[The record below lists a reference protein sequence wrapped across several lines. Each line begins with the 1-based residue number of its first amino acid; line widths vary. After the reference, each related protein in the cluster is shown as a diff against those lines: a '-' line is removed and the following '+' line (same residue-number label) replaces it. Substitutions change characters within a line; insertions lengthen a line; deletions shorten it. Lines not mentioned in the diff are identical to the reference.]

1 MITNRLFITVTFFVF
16 SQLCQ
21 AQDTGE
27 IILPAWNDKYSE
39 FVRQLE
45 AGNTKIDYKEFRY
58 SFLESKQFQIK
69 AEKKTQYDS
78 LKMAM
83 FAEANA
89 AHYSEVIRLSKAML
103 SIDYT
108 SQVAHKYLQQT
119 YKIIGDI
126 AKRNKYHDIEFGL
139 IYSISLSGNAK
150 TCATSWEVIQV
161 EEEYFTLAMIGAKLK
176 KQSIDKSGTKICD
189 KMEVVN
195 EDGKDEVYY
204 FDITKL
210 FQKEQNRISGQGSK

>member
-1 MITNRLFITVTFFVF
+1 MITNRLFITVTFLVL
-16 SQLCQ
+16 SQLSM
-21 AQDTGE
+21 AQDSGE

-45 AGNTKIDYKEFRY
+45 GGNTKIDYKEFRY
-58 SFLESKQFQIK
+58 SFLDSKQFQLK
-69 AEKKTQYDS
+69 AEKRTQYDS
-78 LKMAM
+78 LKIAM
-83 FAEANA
+83 IAQANA
-89 AHYSEVIRLSKAML
+89 SHYSEVIRLSKAML

-119 YKIIGDI
+119 YKIIGDT
-126 AKRNKYHDIEFGL
+126 ANRRKYHDIEFGL

-189 KMEVVN
+189 KMEIVD

-204 FDITKL
+204 FDVTKL
-210 FQKEQNRISGQGSK
+210 LQKEQNRISAQGSK

>member
-1 MITNRLFITVTFFVF
+1 MIINRLFIT
-16 SQLCQ
+16 SICLILLQLCR
-21 AQDTGE
+21 AQDSGE

-45 AGNTKIDYKEFRY
+45 AGNTKIDYREFRY

-69 AEKKTQYDS
+69 AEKRTQYDS

-83 FAEANA
+83 VAHARA
-89 AHYSEVIRLSKAML
+89 SHYSEVISLSKAML

-119 YKIIGDI
+119 YKIIGDT

-139 IYSISLSGNAK
+139 IYSISLNGNAK
-150 TCATSWEVIQV
+150 SCATSWEVIQV
-161 EEEYFTLAMIGAKLK
+161 EEEYFTLAMIGDKLK
-176 KQSIDKSGTKICD
+176 KQSIEKSETKICD

-204 FDITKL
+204 FDVTKL
-210 FQKEQNRISGQGSK
+210 FQKLQSIIAAQGSK

>member
-1 MITNRLFITVTFFVF
+1 MTFLVL
-16 SQLCQ
+16 SQLSR
-21 AQDTGE
+21 AQDGGE
-27 IILPAWNDKYSE
+27 ITLPAWNDKYSE

-69 AEKKTQYDS
+69 AEKRAQYDS
-78 LKMAM
+78 LKIAM
-83 FAEANA
+83 IAQANA

-119 YKIIGDI
+119 YKIIGDT
-126 AKRNKYHDIEFGL
+126 AKRSKYHDIEFGL

-150 TCATSWEVIQV
+150 TCATSWEVVQV

-176 KQSIDKSGTKICD
+176 QQSIDKSGTKICD
-189 KMEVVN
+189 KMEVVD

-204 FDITKL
+204 FDVTKL
-210 FQKEQNRISGQGSK
+210 FQKEQNRISAQGAK

>member
-1 MITNRLFITVTFFVF
+1 MTTNKLFITLTFLVL
-16 SQLCQ
+16 SQLSQ
-21 AQDTGE
+21 AQDTVE
-27 IILPAWNDKYSE
+27 ITLPPWNDRYSE

-45 AGNTKIDYKEFRY
+45 AGNTKIDYREFRY

-83 FAEANA
+83 IVQAGAS
-89 AHYSEVIRLSKAML
+89 HYSEVIRLSKAML

-119 YKIIGDI
+119 YKIVGDT

-139 IYSISLSGNAK
+139 IYSISLNGNAK
-150 TCATSWEVIQV
+150 SCATSWEVIQV
-161 EEEYFTLAMIGAKLK
+161 EEEYFTLAMIGNTLK
-176 KQSIDKSGTKICD
+176 KQSIEKSDTKICD
-189 KMEVVN
+189 KMAVVN

-204 FDITKL
+204 FDVTKL
-210 FQKEQNRISGQGSK
+210 FRKLQSINAEQGSK

>member
-1 MITNRLFITVTFFVF
+1 MITNRLFITVTVLVL
-16 SQLCQ
+16 SQLRQ
-21 AQDTGE
+21 AQDGGGIT
-27 IILPAWNDKYSE
+27 LPAWNDKYSE

-58 SFLESKQFQIK
+58 SFLDSKQFQIK
-69 AEKKTQYDS
+69 AEMRTQYDS

-83 FAEANA
+83 IAQANA

-108 SQVAHKYLQQT
+108 SQLSHKYLQQT
-119 YKIIGDI
+119 YNIIGDT
-126 AKRNKYHDIEFGL
+126 ANRRKYHDIEFGL

-150 TCATSWEVIQV
+150 ACATSWEVVQV

-176 KQSIDKSGTKICD
+176 QQSIDKSGTKICD
-189 KMEVVN
+189 KMEVVD

-204 FDITKL
+204 FDVTKL
-210 FQKEQNRISGQGSK
+210 LQKEQNRISAQGSK

>member
-58 SFLESKQFQIK
+58 SFLESKQFQVK

-83 FAEANA
+83 FAEASA

-139 IYSISLSGNAK
+139 IYSISLSGDAK
-150 TCATSWEVIQV
+150 TCATSWEVVQV

-176 KQSIDKSGTKICD
+176 KQSIDKSGAKICD

>member
-1 MITNRLFITVTFFVF
+1 MIANRFFITLTFLAL
-16 SQLCQ
+16 SQLSR
-21 AQDTGE
+21 AQDSGE
-27 IILPAWNDKYSE
+27 ITLPAWNDKYSE

-45 AGNTKIDYKEFRY
+45 GGNTKIDYREFRY

-69 AEKKTQYDS
+69 TKKRTQYDS

-83 FAEANA
+83 IAQAGAF
-89 AHYSEVIRLSKAML
+89 HYSEVIRLSKAML

-119 YKIIGDI
+119 YKIIGDT

-139 IYSISLSGNAK
+139 IYSISLNGDAK
-150 TCATSWEVIQV
+150 TCTTSWEVIQV
-161 EEEYFTLAMIGAKLK
+161 EEEYFTLAMIGAKLT

-195 EDGKDEVYY
+195 EDGKVEFYY
-204 FDITKL
+204 FDVTKL
-210 FQKEQNRISGQGSK
+210 FSKIAK

>member
-1 MITNRLFITVTFFVF
+1 MLTFLVF
-16 SQLCQ
+16 SQLSH
-21 AQDTGE
+21 AQDGGE
-27 IILPAWNDKYSE
+27 IIVPAWNDKYSE

-69 AEKKTQYDS
+69 TEKRTQYDS
-78 LKMAM
+78 IKMAM
-83 FAEANA
+83 IAQAGA
-89 AHYSEVIRLSKAML
+89 SHYSEVIRLSKAML

-108 SQVAHKYLQQT
+108 SQIAHKYLQQT
-119 YKIIGDI
+119 YKIIGDT

-139 IYSISLSGNAK
+139 IYSISLNGDAK

-176 KQSIDKSGTKICD
+176 KQSLDKAGAKICD
-189 KMEVVN
+189 KMEVVD
-195 EDGKDEVYY
+195 EDGNDEVYY
-204 FDITKL
+204 FDVTKL
-210 FQKEQNRISGQGSK
+210 LQKTQSKLAAPGSK

>member
-1 MITNRLFITVTFFVF
+1 MIANRLFITLTLLVF
-16 SQLCQ
+16 SQLSQ
-21 AQDTGE
+21 AQDGGE
-27 IILPAWNDKYSE
+27 ITLPAWNDKYSE

-58 SFLESKQFQIK
+58 SFLESKQSQIK
-69 AEKKTQYDS
+69 AEKRSQYDS

-83 FAEANA
+83 FAQAGA
-89 AHYSEVIRLSKAML
+89 SHYSEVIQLSKAML

-108 SQVAHKYLQQT
+108 SQIAHKYLQQT
-119 YKIIGDI
+119 YKIIGDT

-139 IYSISLSGNAK
+139 IYSISLSGDAK

-161 EEEYFTLAMIGAKLK
+161 EEEYFTLNMIGAKLK
-176 KQSIDKSGTKICD
+176 KQSIVKSGTKICD

-204 FDITKL
+204 FDVTKL
-210 FQKEQNRISGQGSK
+210 LQKSQSNLSAQRLE

>member
-1 MITNRLFITVTFFVF
+1 MITNRLFILLPFLAL
-16 SQLCQ
+16 SQLGQ
-21 AQDTGE
+21 AQNSAE
-27 IILPAWNDKYSE
+27 ITLPAWNDKYSE

-45 AGNTKIDYKEFRY
+45 SGNTKIDYKEFRY
-58 SFLESKQFQIK
+58 SFLESKQLQIK
-69 AEKKTQYDS
+69 AKKRAEYDS

-83 FAEANA
+83 IAQARDS
-89 AHYSEVIRLSKAML
+89 HYSEVIKLAKTML

-119 YKIIGDI
+119 YKIVGDTT
-126 AKRNKYHDIEFGL
+126 KKNKYHDIEFGL

-150 TCATSWEVIQV
+150 TWATSWEVIQV
-161 EEEYFTLAMIGAKLK
+161 EEEYFTLGMIGAKLK

-189 KMEVVN
+189 KMEVVD

-204 FDITKL
+204 FDVTKL
-210 FQKEQNRISGQGSK
+210 LRTGGIPPR

>member
-1 MITNRLFITVTFFVF
+1 MITNRLFITLTFLVL
-16 SQLCQ
+16 SQLSQ
-21 AQDTGE
+21 AQDSGE

-39 FVRQLE
+39 FVHQLE
-45 AGNTKIDYKEFRY
+45 AGNTKIDYREFRY

-69 AEKKTQYDS
+69 AEKRTQYDS

-83 FAEANA
+83 IAQSGAS
-89 AHYSEVIRLSKAML
+89 HYSEVIRLSKAML

-119 YKIIGDI
+119 YKIIGDT

-139 IYSISLSGNAK
+139 IHSIALNGNSQSF
-150 TCATSWEVIQV
+150 ATSWEVVQV
-161 EEEYFTLAMIGAKLK
+161 EEEYFALAMLGVTLK
-176 KQSIDKSGTKICD
+176 KQSIEKSANKICD
-189 KMEVVN
+189 KMEVVD

-204 FDITKL
+204 FDVTKL
-210 FQKEQNRISGQGSK
+210 LQRLASINAAQGSK

>member
-1 MITNRLFITVTFFVF
+1 MITNRLFITVTFFVL

-21 AQDTGE
+21 AQDSGE
-27 IILPAWNDKYSE
+27 IMLPAWNDKYSE

-58 SFLESKQFQIK
+58 SFLESKQFQVK

-83 FAEANA
+83 FAEASA

-139 IYSISLSGNAK
+139 IYSISLSGDAK
-150 TCATSWEVIQV
+150 TCATSWEVVQV

-176 KQSIDKSGTKICD
+176 KQSIDKSGAKICD

>member
-1 MITNRLFITVTFFVF
+1 MITNKLFITVTFLVL
-16 SQLCQ
+16 SQLSQ
-21 AQDTGE
+21 AQDSGE
-27 IILPAWNDKYSE
+27 ITLPAWNDKYSE

-69 AEKKTQYDS
+69 AEKRTQYDS

-83 FAEANA
+83 IAQASA
-89 AHYSEVIRLSKAML
+89 SHYSEVIKLAKAML

-119 YKIIGDI
+119 YKIVGDT
-126 AKRNKYHDIEFGL
+126 AKKEKYHDIEFGL

-150 TCATSWEVIQV
+150 TVPLPGKSSRWKKSISR
-161 EEEYFTLAMIGAKLK
+161 LA
-176 KQSIDKSGTKICD
+176 
-189 KMEVVN
+189 
-195 EDGKDEVYY
+195 
-204 FDITKL
+204 
-210 FQKEQNRISGQGSK
+210 